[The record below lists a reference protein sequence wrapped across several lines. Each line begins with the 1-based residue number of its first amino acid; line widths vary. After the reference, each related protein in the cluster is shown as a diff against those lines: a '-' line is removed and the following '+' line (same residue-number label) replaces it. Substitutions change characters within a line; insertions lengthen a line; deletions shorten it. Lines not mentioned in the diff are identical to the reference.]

1 MKNTEKE
8 QAKFLEELW
17 DFFDE
22 VPDEDRFIFANE
34 LIHVA
39 LECGCDSHIEKI
51 GTLQCVILDKH
62 DEFNEYLKEKHK
74 KGKKK

>member
-1 MKNTEKE
+1 MGNTEE
-8 QAKFLEELW
+8 LQDKFLDDLW
-17 DFFDE
+17 DFFEE
-22 VPDEDRFIFANE
+22 VPNEDKFIFANQ

-39 LECGCDSHIEKI
+39 LECGCDSHIEKM

-62 DEFNEYLKEKHK
+62 DEFNEYLKEKRK